1 MKIPSDVIRC
11 RDCGLPYDKFGID
24 TFLPR
29 EQWVSILKPEEK
41 EIYSKTHIVLCANC
55 MVKRGS
61 KMDGIIGT
69 AMVLQIYED
78 MRIEIV
84 LEKISKWLSRA
95 RLWDILFFFGKV

>member
-1 MKIPSDVIRC
+1 MKEIKC
-11 RDCGLPYDKFGID
+11 RDCGLSYDDFGLD

-29 EQWVSILKPEEK
+29 EQWLSILKPEEK
-41 EIYSKTHIVLCANC
+41 EINKYTNVVLCANC

-61 KMDGIIGT
+61 KIDGIIGT
-69 AMVLQIYED
+69 AMALQTYED